1 MCKLFNFFWFI
12 AIIVAP
18 VFLYSQ
24 NEEVKNLD
32 QHCDCNNAWIIEDG
46 VLDEFS
52 MPKGYGKQLEIADNE
67 ISNPYFPTEEHNSLW
82 IKIKFSVA
90 TDFELLLKP
99 TVGTDDL
106 DFTIWKVKGAHFCD
120 SISNGILPV
129 RSNLAKRNPKKG
141 SLTGLKKNAGR
152 DFARAG
158 EGPSFSNSIKV
169 NENDALIILIDA
181 PYGAEGKFVA
191 DFIYDKSIDASL
203 AKPELKTEIKPII
216 PTLLIKIVDER
227 GEIVNGV
234 DLNIR
239 NVPKGDSV
247 FQSENLFV
255 LSRIRRY
262 RNYTIQIEK
271 RNYLNLIQKYSTDA
285 LENDTLILQIEKLK
299 IGSKLQFQNILF
311 VPDKAVIV
319 ESSYLDLRRI
329 KNFLI
334 ANPSI
339 NVEIMGHVNGLGNK
353 KKVYKNLSKER
364 ARSIYNYLI
373 EEGIGE
379 GRLTYAG
386 YGADQLIFSDPQND
400 NEARINRRVEVKV
413 TKI

>member
-1 MCKLFNFFWFI
+1 MCRLFKFFGFI

-18 VFLYSQ
+18 VFAYSQ
-24 NEEVKNLD
+24 NSEVKNLEE
-32 QHCDCNNAWIIEDG
+32 HCDCNNAWILEDG
-46 VLDEFS
+46 MLDEFS
-52 MPKGYGKQLEIADNE
+52 MPQGYGNQLEIANND
-67 ISNPYFPTEEHNSLW
+67 ISNPYFPTKEHNSLW
-82 IKIKFSVA
+82 IRIKFSVA

-99 TVGTDDL
+99 SVGTDDL

-129 RSNLAKRNPKKG
+129 RSNLAKRNPKDG

-152 DFARAG
+152 DFAMAG
-158 EGPSFSNSIKV
+158 PGSSFSNSIKV
-169 NENDALIILIDA
+169 NENDEFIILIDA
-181 PYGAEGKFVA
+181 PYGAKGSLVA
-191 DFIYDKSIDASL
+191 DFIYARAIDTL
-203 AKPELKTEIKPII
+203 MTKPELKTEIKPII
-216 PTLLIKIVDER
+216 PTLIMTVVDDK
-227 GEIVNGV
+227 GEILKEV
-234 DLNIR
+234 DLNVR

-247 FQSENLFV
+247 FRSEDLFV
-255 LSRIRRY
+255 LSRIRRH

-271 RNYLNLIQKYSTDA
+271 RNYLILTQKYSTDQ
-285 LENDTLILQIEKLK
+285 LENDTLVLQMERLK

-334 ANPSI
+334 ANPTI

-353 KKVYKNLSKER
+353 KKIYKNLSKER

-386 YGADQLIFSDPQND
+386 YGADQLIYSDPQND